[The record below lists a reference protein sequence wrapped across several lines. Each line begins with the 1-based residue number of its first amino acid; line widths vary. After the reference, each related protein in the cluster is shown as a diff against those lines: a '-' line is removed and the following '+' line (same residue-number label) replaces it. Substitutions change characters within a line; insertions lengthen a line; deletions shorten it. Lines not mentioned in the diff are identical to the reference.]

1 MTDPVVRTDPAK
13 ISTTLKEAAVDA
25 LLNLTFSRISGHG
38 PEGQVLFGSRPR
50 SILAAGFLLPP
61 LRTEGSGD
69 EVTQPI
75 RITAHGLDCQI
86 HRETSGVVTVQPRF
100 QIYVRV
106 LPSTQDMK
114 RPDCAP
120 RFRLNDDVRKL
131 LRAQNNE
138 ALKERWAIESAGK
151 SYKRRSDHPQWR
163 EIEKEVRQEVLQKLK
178 LPANITTLF
187 SVEDDSTVTPT
198 GDDNEGA
205 EEGVLIT
212 GGALPEIR
220 DELFKPMD
228 LPHKWSRISI
238 DQAQLPALE
247 INPVLPVAE
256 LAAKVKE
263 ASAGLTAAAQLAIRQ
278 WADSNEGK
286 LWCVRKNTLIRPSQ
300 YREWSKFLEQLR
312 TDPTREMA
320 LPDIALSWRV
330 KLSPDWL
337 NPGRSNLHIS
347 LENVSKEPTLQA
359 DLTDQSIFQ
368 VHLELAMPRPLHAPL
383 RLGRV
388 EASYR
393 YNRHLEYPAM
403 GFNGGVQMQES
414 SEPQLL
420 KLRTTWA
427 PRYTQP
433 RITPNDYAGIDPN
446 MRHLSKP
453 EGIEAV
459 LPLGNALDQWFASLD
474 KTVDLTAGLDAGDAA
489 GLQRE
494 QSGFAAD
501 KQGWQKEIEAVKAGL
516 AILQGSKAAW
526 DKTGKR
532 GPQADGRAVVYEAW
546 LCMNETMANLMRDRL
561 KNDKGAWRLF
571 QIAFVI
577 AHVPTMASRMK
588 CFRSSY
594 VRERDDTVTLLYF
607 ATGGG
612 KSEAFFGLLVFSLF
626 LDRLRGKQVGVTA
639 MIRYPLRLLTIQQA
653 QRCMKVLA
661 KAELTRRHYAIAG
674 DAFAIGFWVGS
685 GGSPNNH
692 SAPGVDDIPDI
703 KDVSA
708 DLQAERALEAREV
721 NYELQKAAWNKIPG
735 CPFCA
740 KETVLRRFAGMGG
753 TLAHVCS
760 NAECESNRDGYSPL
774 PFYICDVDI
783 YDLAPSVLLGTV
795 DKLALIG
802 QSSKTLRRIYAMFG
816 AAPLRNKATKR
827 LVMPN
832 EPRGFDGDLDEQG
845 YERLYPAYPDG
856 TRLFHDPFP
865 SLLIQDEA
873 HLLDE
878 SLGTFAGLF
887 ESALDAILAAI
898 SKPLHELVAYEPDG
912 TTRRR
917 AKVVAA
923 SATVADPERQLE
935 HLYQRP
941 VPAMQFPYPGE
952 SLYDSFYASPTA
964 PDQDESQRAALDNVE
979 EWSKWGRVYVGFMT
993 NGRAHT
999 ATTVAV
1005 LSNFHTIITELLL
1018 ALTSGDSVQAATARS
1033 KLVGSVSAGTLEQLY
1048 RGKLQGATPSELA
1061 TIVDLHRIALTYVTN
1076 KKGGDQIMAA
1086 EFEETR
1092 KRHAERQLPITDLR
1106 TDLITGS
1113 VSQGEIQRTVQE
1125 AQSRPAPGQPLE
1137 PLTDALRSVIA
1148 TSAVSHGVDVEEFN
1162 SMFFAGMPSDVAEY
1176 IQASSR
1182 VGRTHVGFV
1191 VLIPTPQRRRDR
1203 YIVEVFDSYHRFLER
1218 MVSPAA
1224 IDRWAGRAIERVLPS
1239 FIQAY
1244 LAGVRYIGDF
1254 YKLDPD
1260 KKHTLRDLSWI
1271 PSIVDLYK
1279 NPSSKAPLVRGICE
1293 FVEKAVGLDAEFAP
1307 GGKLHYQ
1314 ELIREKVETLLT
1326 NWARDALGEQRSLMS
1341 YFSAQPSVMHRP
1353 MTSLRDVDE
1362 AGVITFGHRDL
1373 DGRHGVSDA
1382 VARRVMQF
1390 IRGGVVEGTDL
1401 GDSYGD

>member
-1 MTDPVVRTDPAK
+1 MNSAVVRADPAK
-13 ISTTLKEAAVDA
+13 ISTTLKEATVDS

-50 SILAAGFLLPP
+50 SILASGFLLPP
-61 LRTEGSGD
+61 VRAEGTGD

-86 HRETSGVVTVQPRF
+86 HRGVAGAVTVEPRL

-106 LPSTQDMK
+106 LPTPEDMK

-120 RFRLNDDVRKL
+120 RFRLSDEVRKQL
-131 LRAQNNE
+131 QTQTKE
-138 ALKERWAIESAGK
+138 ALSDRWKVESAGK
-151 SYKRRSDHPQWR
+151 SYKRRIDHPEWR
-163 EIEKEVRQEVLQKLK
+163 EIEQSVRREVLERLK

-187 SVEDDSTVTPT
+187 SVEGDGSTEP
-198 GDDNEGA
+198 GDESG
-205 EEGVLIT
+205 EGVIAA
-212 GGALPEIR
+212 GGTLPEIR

-228 LPHKWSRISI
+228 LPHKWLRIPI
-238 DQAQLPALE
+238 DYACLPALV
-247 INPVLPVAE
+247 IDPVLPAAE
-256 LAAKVKE
+256 LAARVQQ
-263 ASAGLTAAAQLAIRQ
+263 ASGDLTAAIQRAMRQ
-278 WADSNEGK
+278 WADSDEGK
-286 LWCVRKNTLIRPSQ
+286 LWCFRKGVVVRPSQ
-300 YREWSKFLEQLR
+300 YRDWSKFLGELR
-312 TDPTREMA
+312 ADQTRELV
-320 LPDIALSWRV
+320 LPEIVLSWQV
-330 KLSPDWL
+330 KLSEDWAH
-337 NPGRSNLHIS
+337 PSRSNLHMS
-347 LENVSKEPTLQA
+347 LENVSEEPRRGA

-368 VHLELAMPRPLHAPL
+368 VHLEVSMPRELHAPM

-393 YNRHLEYPAM
+393 YNSYLEYPAM
-403 GFNGGVQMQES
+403 GFNGGT
-414 SEPQLL
+414 QLQPSTDPTVL
-420 KLRTTWA
+420 KLRTTWS

-433 RITPNDYAGIDPN
+433 RITPKGYEGINPN
-446 MRHLSKP
+446 MRHLSAP
-453 EGIEAV
+453 EGLAAV
-459 LPLGNALDQWFASLD
+459 LSLGEALDKWFSELD
-474 KTVDLTAGLDAGDAA
+474 DTVDLAA
-489 GLQRE
+489 GLEPGDVAGLERE
-494 QSGFAAD
+494 QGGFTND
-501 KQGWQKEIEAVKAGL
+501 KLGWEKEIEAVKAGL
-516 AILQGSKAAW
+516 KILQESKAAW
-526 DKTGKR
+526 QKNARR
-532 GPQADGRAVVYEAW
+532 GPQADDRASVYEAW
-546 LCMNETMANLMRDRL
+546 LCMNETMADLMRDRL
-561 KNDKGAWRLF
+561 KNDDGSWRLF

-577 AHVPTMASRMK
+577 AHVPAMASRMK
-588 CFRSSY
+588 CFRDKY
-594 VRERDDTVTLLYF
+594 ERERDDTVTLLYF

-612 KSEAFFGLLVFSLF
+612 KSEAFFGLLVLSLF
-626 LDRLRGKQVGVTA
+626 LDRLRGKHVGVTA

-661 KAELTRRHYAIAG
+661 RAERIRRRHAVGG
-674 DAFAIGFWVGS
+674 DPFAIGFWVGS

-692 SAPGVDDIPDI
+692 YAPGVSDIPDI
-703 KDVSA
+703 KDVAA
-708 DLQAERALEAREV
+708 DLKSERELEEREV
-721 NYELQKAAWNKIPG
+721 NYELQKAAWNKIPN

-740 KETVLRRFAGMGG
+740 SETVLRRFADSGG

-760 NAECESNRDGYSPL
+760 SAKCESNTGAYQPL

-802 QSSKTLRRIYAMFG
+802 QSSGTLRRIYSMLG
-816 AAPLRNKATKR
+816 AAPLRDRATKR
-827 LVMPN
+827 LVMPSKTS
-832 EPRGFDGDLDEQG
+832 EFEGDLAAKG
-845 YERLYPAYPDG
+845 YEKLYPAYPDG
-856 TRLFHDPFP
+856 THLFHDPFP

-887 ESALDAILAAI
+887 ESALDAVLTSIA
-898 SKPLHELVAYEPDG
+898 KPLHELVAFEPDG

-923 SATVADPERQLE
+923 SATVSDPDRQLE

-941 VPAMQFPYPGE
+941 VPAMQFPYPGQ
-952 SLYDSFYASPTA
+952 SLYESFYAGPTA
-964 PDQDESQRAALDNVE
+964 PPQDEPQRATLQNVE
-979 EWSKWGRVYVGFMT
+979 EWSRWSRVYVGFMT

-1005 LSNFHTIITELLL
+1005 LSNFHTIITELML
-1018 ALTSGDSVQAATARS
+1018 ALTSGDNAQVAAARA
-1033 KLVGSVSAGTLEQLY
+1033 KLVDSVTPGALEQLY
-1048 RGKLQGATPSELA
+1048 RDKLQAATPSELA

-1092 KRHAERQLPITDLR
+1092 KRHAERRLPITDLR
-1106 TDLITGS
+1106 TELITGS
-1113 VSQGEIQRTVQE
+1113 VSQGEIQKTVEE
-1125 AQSRPAPGQPLE
+1125 AQARPNPGAALPELS
-1137 PLTDALRSVIA
+1137 DALRSVIA

-1244 LAGVRYIGDF
+1244 LTGVRYISEL

-1260 KKHTLRDLSWI
+1260 KKHTVRDLSWI
-1271 PSIVDLYK
+1271 PFIVALYK
-1279 NPSSKAPLVRGICE
+1279 NSAAKGPLIKGICE
-1293 FVEKAVGLDAEFAP
+1293 FVEKAIGLDGGFAP
-1307 GGKLHYQ
+1307 GGKQHYQ
-1314 ELIREKVETLLT
+1314 ELIRERVETLLT
-1326 NWARDALGEQRSLMS
+1326 SWARDALGEERTLMD
-1341 YFSAQPSVMHRP
+1341 YFKAQASVMNRP

-1362 AGVITFGHRDL
+1362 AGVIYFGHRDL
-1373 DGRHGVSDA
+1373 DGRHGVSDGI
-1382 VARRVMQF
+1382 ARRVMQF
-1390 IRGGVVEGTDL
+1390 IRRGVAEGSDL
-1401 GDSYGD
+1401 GD